1 MNILLKLFYIFLKI
15 GTFSFGGGNAILP
28 LIRTEVVVNNHWVS
42 AKEFTD
48 LIAISQATP
57 GPIAING
64 ATYVGFRVAGVWGSI
79 VATLGVTIPTFII
92 MLIFT
97 KFFLKF
103 KENEYVKNA
112 FSALVPATIGL
123 VAAAAVLVSYDSFID
138 YKSIVIFGAAFIASY
153 KYEFDPIMLT
163 IIAGVLGVILY
174 K

>member
-1 MNILLKLFYIFLKI
+1 LSIYLKVFFIFLKI
-15 GTFSFGGGNAILP
+15 GTFAFGGGNAILP
-28 LIRTEVVVNNHWVS
+28 FISQEVVTNNHWID

-57 GPIAING
+57 GPIAINA
-64 ATYVGFRVAGVWGSI
+64 ATYVGYRVSGFLGSI
-79 VATLGVTIPTFII
+79 YATLGIVLPTFII

-103 KENEYVKNA
+103 KDNKYVKNA
-112 FSALVPATIGL
+112 FKGLIPATVGL

-138 YKSIVIFGAAFIASY
+138 YKSILIFAAAFIASY
-153 KYEFDPIMLT
+153 KYNFDPILLT
-163 IIAGVLGVILY
+163 ITAGVIGLLVY

>member
-1 MNILLKLFYIFLKI
+1 MNILLKIFYIFFKI

-28 LIRTEVVVNNHWVS
+28 LIRTEVVVNNHWLG
-42 AKEFTD
+42 AKEFAD

-64 ATYVGFRVAGVWGSI
+64 ATYVGFRVAGFWGSI
-79 VATLGVTIPTFII
+79 VATLGVTLPTFII

-97 KFFLKF
+97 KFFLRF
-103 KENEYVKNA
+103 KENQYVKNA
-112 FSALVPATIGL
+112 FSVLIPATIGL

-138 YKSIVIFGAAFIASY
+138 YKSVVIFGAAFIASY
-153 KYEFDPIMLT
+153 KYEFDPILLT
-163 IIAGVLGVILY
+163 IIAGVLGFILY